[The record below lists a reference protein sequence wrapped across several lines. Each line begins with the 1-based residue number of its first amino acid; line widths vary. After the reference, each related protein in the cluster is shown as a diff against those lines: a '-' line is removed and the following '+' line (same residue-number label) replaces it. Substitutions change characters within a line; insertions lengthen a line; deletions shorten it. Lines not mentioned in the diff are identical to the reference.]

1 VLNVSSEF
9 PDLNI
14 TLLNKYN
21 ENVMFNLK
29 YQVTKL
35 PNDIYLHTIHIPSK
49 NTKVDTL
56 ITRLLILHSSTE
68 LYSSTAS
75 VFQIL
80 AVQKFGNI
88 K

>member
-1 VLNVSSEF
+1 MSSVF

-14 TLLNKYN
+14 TLLNTCN
-21 ENVMFNLK
+21 ENVMFNLH
-29 YQVTKL
+29 QLIKL
-35 PNDIYLHTIHIPSK
+35 PNDIYLHTTHIPFK

-56 ITRLLILHSSTE
+56 RKRLLILHPSTE

-88 K
+88 R